1 MRIAVVSD
9 IHGNRRAFDA
19 VLQDLARVSP
29 DVLLHGGDLAAKG
42 AYPAEIIPPLI
53 SDQPWMKS

>member
-42 AYPAEIIPPLI
+42 AYPAEII
-53 SDQPWMKS
+53 D